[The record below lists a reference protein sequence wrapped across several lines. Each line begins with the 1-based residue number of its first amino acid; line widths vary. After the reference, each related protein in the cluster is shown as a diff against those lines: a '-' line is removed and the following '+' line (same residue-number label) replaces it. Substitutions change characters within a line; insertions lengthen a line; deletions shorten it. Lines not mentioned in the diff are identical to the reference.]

1 MPSSDQNI
9 LKKMEEMIRRM
20 TAPIIVRLHLLEGA
34 QGKKKKVVQEPQDE
48 DSIFDDDCFEEK
60 EVEINKD
67 AKKKEQS
74 KETKE
79 MLQETEKMKGMLKR
93 FQGMEDYMLDIKG
106 LCPFSDV
113 QLPPKFKMPKMDS
126 FDGTGNLKNHL
137 KQYVLAM
144 KLLGL
149 TKEQIILC
157 FPQTLSGVALQWYLS
172 WEKAKMNDWNKMA
185 ETFAQQ
191 YSYNVQLDVSLR
203 DLEITK
209 QLSNKSFSN
218 FLMR

>member
-1 MPSSDQNI
+1 
-9 LKKMEEMIRRM
+9 MIRRM

-60 EVEINKD
+60 EVEISKD
-67 AKKKEQS
+67 ANKKEQS
-74 KETKE
+74 KETNE

-126 FDGTGNLKNHL
+126 FDGTGNPKNHL

>member
-60 EVEINKD
+60 EVEISKD
-67 AKKKEQS
+67 ANKKEQS
-74 KETKE
+74 KETNE

-126 FDGTGNLKNHL
+126 FDGTGNPKNHL